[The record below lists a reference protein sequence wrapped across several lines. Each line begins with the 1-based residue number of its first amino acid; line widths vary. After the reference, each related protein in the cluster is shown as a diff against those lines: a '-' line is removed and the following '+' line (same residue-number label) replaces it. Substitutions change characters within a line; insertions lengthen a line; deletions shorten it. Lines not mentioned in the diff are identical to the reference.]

1 LFKFPPSELF
11 EMDEE
16 DIRFWKAEADMIMS
30 SIEKAS
36 KGRRR

>member
-1 LFKFPPSELF
+1 
-11 EMDEE
+11 MDVD
-16 DIRFWKAEADMIMS
+16 DIRFWKAEVDMILS